1 MRLLATALRCC
12 PPLLAAALALPLRA
26 QSPSTSPPPD
36 ETPWPT
42 AVCTE
47 AFAGNRQSGY
57 LSSVLELL
65 DRDREAKH
73 GDADVRS
80 LYLDVL
86 GTQLALVNE
95 EARANAAGDEAF
107 AANYKLPKAPE
118 KDPLASLHQQD
129 ALATLLKL
137 AEGRRVLLLNEEP
150 GSSMQRAFAN
160 VLLDPLKQAGFG
172 YLAVEAI
179 DEDGAALKARG
190 YPVLGT
196 GNTTRDPVLGDLI
209 RRALATGW
217 VVVPYEA
224 SAEDRV
230 RRPTDKS
237 FFDANNRREAGQARN
252 ILERALNAD
261 PTARVLVLAGRD
273 HIAEEATGEWVPMG
287 AVLKQLAATDPL
299 SVNQVLMTEHS
310 RPELEHWA
318 FKRAFEKGWL
328 DTDPIVLLDA
338 GGAPWSAV
346 PGAADVSLFHPR
358 TYLDHGRPQWMAMGK
373 LRRPVELT
381 LEPQKEPT
389 LLQAH
394 VAGESPDA
402 VPLDQCIVWP
412 DQPVPALM
420 LRLGK
425 YEITQIDREGKEL
438 HREDTEVKD
447 AAQPVKKTWP
457 PAPK

>member
-1 MRLLATALRCC
+1 MRPLATALRCC
-12 PPLLAAALALPLRA
+12 PILLAVALARPLRA
-26 QSPSTSPPPD
+26 QSSSTAPPP
-36 ETPWPT
+36 ENQPWPT

-47 AFAGNRQSGY
+47 AFADNKQSGY
-57 LSSVLELL
+57 LASVLELL
-65 DRDREAKH
+65 DRDREARH

-107 AANYKLPKAPE
+107 AANYKLSKAPD
-118 KDPLASLHQQD
+118 KDPFADLHQQD

-137 AEGRRVLLLNEEP
+137 VEGRRVLMLNEEH
-150 GSSMQRAFAN
+150 GSSVQRAFAN
-160 VLLDPLKQAGFG
+160 VLLDPLKKAGFS

-190 YPVLGT
+190 YPVLATGT
-196 GNTTRDPVLGDLI
+196 GTRDPALGDLI

-224 SAEDRV
+224 SAEDRA

-261 PTARVLVLAGRD
+261 PSARVLVLAGQD
-273 HIAEEATGEWVPMG
+273 QIAEEATGEWMPMG

-299 SVNQVLMTEHS
+299 SVNETLMTEHS

-318 FKRAFEKGWL
+318 FKRAFDKGWL
-328 DTDPIVLLDA
+328 DTDPIVLLNAA
-338 GGAPWSAV
+338 GTPWSAV

-381 LEPQKEPT
+381 LEPQSEPT

-412 DQPVPALM
+412 DKPAPALM
-420 LRLGK
+420 LRVGK
-425 YEITQIDREGKEL
+425 YELTQIDAEGKQL
-438 HREDTEVKD
+438 HREDYEVKD
-447 AAQPVKKTWP
+447 IKLPEKKKWP

>member
-1 MRLLATALRCC
+1 MRPLATALRCC
-12 PPLLAAALALPLRA
+12 PALLAAALALPLRA
-26 QSPSTSPPPD
+26 QSPATSSPD

-57 LSSVLELL
+57 LSCVLELL

-73 GDADVRS
+73 ADADVRS
-80 LYLDVL
+80 LYLDLL

-95 EARANAAGDEAF
+95 EVRANAAGDEAF
-107 AANYKLPKAPE
+107 AANYKLSKAPE
-118 KDPLASLHQQD
+118 KDPFADLHQQD

-137 AEGRRVLLLNEEP
+137 AEGRRVLLLSDEN
-150 GSSMQRAFAN
+150 GSSVQRAFAN
-160 VLLDPLKQAGFG
+160 VLLDPLKKAGFG

-196 GNTTRDPVLGDLI
+196 GTCTRDPALGDLI
-209 RRALATGW
+209 RRALASGW

-224 SAEDRV
+224 AAEDRV

-237 FFDANNRREAGQARN
+237 FFDAKNRREAGQARN

-261 PTARVLVLAGRD
+261 PSARVLVLAGRD

-287 AVLKQLAATDPL
+287 AVLKQLASTDPL
-299 SVNQVLMTEHS
+299 SVNGTLMTEHS

-338 GGAPWSAV
+338 AGTPWSAV

-358 TYLDHGRPQWMAMGK
+358 TYLDHGRPQWMAMGG
-373 LRRPVELT
+373 LRKPVEPT
-381 LEPQKEPT
+381 LEPQTEPT

-412 DQPVPALM
+412 GQPAPALL
-420 LRLGK
+420 LRVGK

-438 HREDTEVKD
+438 HREDYELKDVKL
-447 AAQPVKKTWP
+447 PEKKKWP